1 MMMNTWHR
9 RITDI
14 EKSMKEESPV
24 ILYDG
29 LCNFCNAVVNFVVHH
44 DKKKEFR
51 FAPLQSKEARA
62 LLREHNEAFVN
73 LKTVYLV
80 EKGEVYKRSTAV
92 FRVFRRLDYPYKIL
106 SFFRVLPVGLTDYF
120 YKIIAKYRYA
130 LFGKRNESTPV
141 DEEVK
146 ARLLNRIMIN

>member
-1 MMMNTWHR
+1 MKQMNSSG
-9 RITDI
+9 
-14 EKSMKEESPV
+14 EGPV

-29 LCNFCNAVVNFVVHH
+29 VCNFCNAVVNFIVKH
-44 DKKKEFR
+44 DREKVFR

-62 LLREHNEAFVN
+62 LLREHKEAFVS

-80 EKGEVYKRSTAV
+80 EDGNVYKRSAAV
-92 FRVFRRLDYPYKIL
+92 FRMFRQLPYPWRML
-106 SFFRVLPVGLTDYF
+106 SWLRILPVMLTDYF
-120 YKIIAKYRYA
+120 YKLIARHRYS
-130 LFGKRNESTPV
+130 LFGKRKDITPV

>member
-1 MMMNTWHR
+1 MSKR
-9 RITDI
+9 
-14 EKSMKEESPV
+14 EENPV

-29 LCNFCNAVVNFVVHH
+29 LCNFCNAVVNFIVKR
-44 DKKKEFR
+44 DKKKVFR
-51 FAPLQSKEARA
+51 FAPLQSKDARA

-73 LKTVYLV
+73 LKTVYLI
-80 EKGEVYKRSTAV
+80 ENGNVYKRSAAV
-92 FRVFRRLDYPYKIL
+92 LRMFRQLSYPWRLF
-106 SFFRVLPVGLTDYF
+106 SFLRILPVAFTDFF

-130 LFGKRNESTPV
+130 WFGKRTDATPV